1 MAEHAVGVEI
11 VTPEAA
17 LFAGPA
23 NSVVLATSEGDLTV
37 MAEHAE
43 LIGDVV
49 PGLVKIEPVEGDQ
62 IDVVIHGGFVQITTS
77 EGAGGEL
84 LPDSP
89 ESART
94 PRVTILAGVAE
105 LVSELDVPRA
115 REAQVAAEA
124 RVTELRAANSRQSE
138 EEMGD
143 AMAELANAEADLAR
157 AELRLSIPASQV

>member
-49 PGLVKIEPVEGDQ
+49 PGLVKKVK
-62 IDVVIHGGFVQITTS
+62 S
-77 EGAGGEL
+77 
-84 LPDSP
+84 
-89 ESART
+89 
-94 PRVTILAGVAE
+94 
-105 LVSELDVPRA
+105 
-115 REAQVAAEA
+115 
-124 RVTELRAANSRQSE
+124 
-138 EEMGD
+138 
-143 AMAELANAEADLAR
+143 
-157 AELRLSIPASQV
+157 